1 LRFVFA
7 FLGLL
12 LLGIVAANPAPSRA
26 AVVGGDKGEAFAIP
40 TFRELSQML
49 VMMGGLDIQN
59 PKVADE
65 YAKLMYCGLYYD
77 KFKNDFEW
85 NKIRQ
90 QIVNRVGSKKEYY
103 RIQYQMSG
111 TLYLDRY
118 NFETQ
123 DFPLGKQSAMTRVG
137 SMILYDSWGGTTG
150 EDQRVRRLCRD
161 LTFSQIF
168 PGNYTFQL
176 NQPLTVDR
184 LKLPVDEAKE
194 LLDRMTHQ
202 NNHDRRLY
210 LRIRVRVMGVD
221 RTSGPRERI
230 TNVFLKG
237 EVTNVDI
244 FLDYDM
250 TKYLTSVTIK

>member
-1 LRFVFA
+1 MRFVFA
-7 FLGLL
+7 FLGVLAL
-12 LLGIVAANPAPSRA
+12 SIVAVNPAPAPA
-26 AVVGGDKGEAFAIP
+26 AVVGGDKGEAFAVP

-59 PKVADE
+59 PKIADE
-65 YAKLMYCGLYYD
+65 YAKLMYCGLYHD

-137 SMILYDSWGGTTG
+137 SMILYDAWSAATG
-150 EDQRVRRLCRD
+150 EDPRNRWLCRD
-161 LTFSQIF
+161 LTASWIF
-168 PGNYTFQL
+168 PASYTFQL
-176 NQPLTVDR
+176 NQPLTIDR
-184 LKLPVDEAKE
+184 LKLPVDEAKV
-194 LLDRMTHQ
+194 LLDRMTQ
-202 NNHDRRLY
+202 QKNSDRRLY
-210 LRIRVRVMGVD
+210 LRIRVRVMGID
-221 RTSGPRERI
+221 RLAGPRDR
-230 TNVFLKG
+230 VAYVYLKG

>member
-1 LRFVFA
+1 MRFVFA
-7 FLGLL
+7 FLGMLAL
-12 LLGIVAANPAPSRA
+12 SIVASNPSPA
-26 AVVGGDKGEAFAIP
+26 AVVGGDKGESFALP

-49 VMMGGLDIQN
+49 IMMGGLDIQN

-77 KFKNDFEW
+77 KYKNDFEW

-90 QIVNRVGSKKEYY
+90 QIINRVGSKKEYY

-123 DFPLGKQSAMTRVG
+123 DFPLGKNSAMVRVG
-137 SMILYDSWGGTTG
+137 SMVLYEGGGTAG
-150 EDQRVRRLCRD
+150 EDPKVRRLCHD
-161 LTFSQIF
+161 LTPSAIF
-168 PGNYTFQL
+168 PGYYTFVL
-176 NQPLTVDR
+176 NQPLTIDR
-184 LKLPVDEAKE
+184 LKLPVDEAKS
-194 LLDRMTHQ
+194 LLDRMTQ
-202 NNHDRRLY
+202 QKNNDRRLY
-210 LRIRVRVMGVD
+210 VRIRVRVMGID
-221 RTSGPRERI
+221 RTTGSRNVTG
-230 TNVFLKG
+230 VFLKG

-250 TKYLTSVTIK
+250 TKYLTSVQIK